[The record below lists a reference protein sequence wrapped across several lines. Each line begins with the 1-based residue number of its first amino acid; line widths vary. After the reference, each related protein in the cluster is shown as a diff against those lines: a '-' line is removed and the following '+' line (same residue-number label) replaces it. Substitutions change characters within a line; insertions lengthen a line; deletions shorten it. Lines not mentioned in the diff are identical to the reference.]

1 MDNKF
6 STLHKNTE
14 EKNNNKFTEID
25 NFLKALDKKI
35 DDERDDRLKQ
45 SDENLRQIRQQ
56 LNRKFFFLI
65 KILSPFYIRI
75 YIINI
80 K

>member
-6 STLHKNTE
+6 TTLHKTTE
-14 EKNNNKFTEID
+14 EKNNNKFNEID

-56 LNRKFFFLI
+56 LNRKFIIQFI
-65 KILSPFYIRI
+65 PF
-75 YIINI
+75 NHH
-80 K
+80 KLLNLK